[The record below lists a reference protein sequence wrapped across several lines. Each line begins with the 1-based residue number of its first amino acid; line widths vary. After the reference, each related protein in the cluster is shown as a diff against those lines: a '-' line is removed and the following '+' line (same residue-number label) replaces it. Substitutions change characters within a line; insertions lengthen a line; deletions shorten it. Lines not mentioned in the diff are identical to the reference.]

1 MSEPLRAGQ
10 EWTEPG
16 AYLVAPEVWRIPAVL
31 PLDGLRAVNI
41 YVLTD
46 DDGFTLIDGGWAL
59 DAARQALVDGL
70 AQIGAGLGDIKRFLV
85 THAHRDHYTNAIAV
99 RREFGTPV
107 LLGAGE
113 RPTIEKLTG
122 PTPVNFDDQLVNLT
136 RNGGAS
142 VVEALAAAGFGMGDG
157 AQDYEPPDE
166 WIADGAVFQVGDRE
180 LDAISTPGHTRG
192 HVVFAD
198 RVAGVLFAGD
208 HVLPHITPSV
218 AFEVAPSRLGLR
230 DYLGSLRLVRSLPDM
245 ELLPAHGP
253 SGTRVHARV
262 DALLAH
268 HDRRLAEMTDALI
281 AGASTG
287 FDVAN
292 QIGWTRRLKK
302 FADLDPFNQ
311 MLAVFETVLHL
322 ELLVA
327 RGQATV
333 REIDG
338 MRIYAAVV
346 SRADQ
351 SDRAQISW

>member
-1 MSEPLRAGQ
+1 
-10 EWTEPG
+10 
-16 AYLVAPEVWRIPAVL
+16 VL

-41 YVLTD
+41 YALTD
-46 DDGFTLIDGGWAL
+46 AGGLTLIDGGWAL

-113 RPTIEKLTG
+113 RAAIDRLTG
-122 PTPVNFDDQLVNLT
+122 PAPAKFSDQLAGLA

-142 VVEALAAAGFGMGDG
+142 VVAALTAHGFDDGDG
-157 AQDYEPPDE
+157 PQGFEPPDE
-166 WIADGAVFQVGDRE
+166 WIVDGTKFQVGDRTLE
-180 LDAISTPGHTRG
+180 AIATPGHTRG

-198 RVAGVLFAGD
+198 RTADVLFAGD

-218 AFEVAPSRLGLR
+218 AFEVDPSRLGLR
-230 DYLGSLRLVRSLPDM
+230 DYLGSLRLVRAMPDM

-253 SGTRVHARV
+253 TGTRAHARV

-268 HDRRLAEMTDALI
+268 HDRRLVDMADALT
-281 AGASTG
+281 AGASTA

-292 QIGWTRRLKK
+292 QIGWTRRLRK

-327 RGQATV
+327 QGQATV

-338 MRIYAAVV
+338 IRTYATVAP
-346 SRADQ
+346 APDQ
-351 SDRAQISW
+351 AALAQNN

>member
-1 MSEPLRAGQ
+1 VSELSGTGQ
-10 EWTEPG
+10 DWTEPG
-16 AYLVAPEVWRIPAVL
+16 AYLVAPDVWRIPAVL

-46 DDGFTLIDGGWAL
+46 AGGLTLIDGGWAL
-59 DAARQALVDGL
+59 DAARRALVDGL

-113 RPTIEKLTG
+113 RATIDRLTG
-122 PTPVNFDDQLVNLT
+122 PNPAKFSDQLVSLT
-136 RNGGAS
+136 RNGAAS
-142 VVEALAAAGFGMGDG
+142 VVEALTELGSGNGGG
-157 AQDYEPPDE
+157 AQGFERPDE
-166 WIADGAVFQVGDRE
+166 WIADRVVFQVGRRTLE
-180 LDAISTPGHTRG
+180 AIATPGHTRG
-192 HVVFAD
+192 HLVFAD
-198 RVAGVLFAGD
+198 RAAGVLFAGD

-230 DYLGSLRLVRSLPDM
+230 DYLESLRLVRALPDM

-253 SGTRVHARV
+253 TGTRVHARV

-268 HDRRLAEMTDALI
+268 HDRRLADMADALA

-292 QIGWTRRLKK
+292 QIGWTRRLRK

-327 RGQATV
+327 QGHATV
-333 REIDG
+333 GEIDG
-338 MRIYAAVV
+338 IRTYAAVG
-346 SRADQ
+346 SGPYPN
-351 SDRAQISW
+351 

>member
-1 MSEPLRAGQ
+1 VSEPTGAAQ
-10 EWTEPG
+10 DWTEPG
-16 AYLVAPEVWRIPAVL
+16 AYLVAPGVWRLPAVL

-41 YVLTD
+41 YALTD
-46 DDGFTLIDGGWAL
+46 ADGLTLIDGGWAL
-59 DAARQALVDGL
+59 DAARRALVDGL

-113 RPTIEKLTG
+113 RATIDRLTG
-122 PTPVNFDDQLVNLT
+122 PVPAKFSDQLASLA

-142 VVEALAAAGFGMGDG
+142 VVEALTAHGFGDGDS
-157 AQDYEPPDE
+157 AQGFEAPDE
-166 WIADGAVFQVGDRE
+166 WIADGTKFQVGDRTLE
-180 LDAISTPGHTRG
+180 AIATPGHTRG

-198 RVAGVLFAGD
+198 RAADVLFAGD

-218 AFEVAPSRLGLR
+218 AFEVDPSRLGLR
-230 DYLGSLRLVRSLPDM
+230 DYLGSLRLVRAMPDM

-253 SGTRVHARV
+253 TGTRVHARV

-268 HDRRLAEMTDALI
+268 HDRRLADMADALT

-287 FDVAN
+287 FDVAT
-292 QIGWTRRLKK
+292 QIGWTRRLRK

-327 RGQATV
+327 QGHATV
-333 REIDG
+333 QEIDAI
-338 MRIYAAVV
+338 RTYATVGTAPD
-346 SRADQ
+346 R
-351 SDRAQISW
+351 SDRA

>member
-1 MSEPLRAGQ
+1 VSEPSRAGQ

-16 AYLVAPEVWRIPAVL
+16 AYLVAPDVWRIPAVL

-41 YVLTD
+41 YVLAD
-46 DDGFTLIDGGWAL
+46 AGGLTLIDGGWAL

-70 AQIGAGLGDIKRFLV
+70 GQLGAGLGDIKRFLV

-122 PTPVNFDDQLVNLT
+122 PTPAKFSDQLVNLA
-136 RNGGAS
+136 RNGGVS
-142 VVEALAAAGFGMGDG
+142 VVEALEGLEFGHGDG
-157 AQDYEPPDE
+157 AQDFAAPDE
-166 WIADGAVFQVGDRE
+166 WIADGAMFRVGARTLE
-180 LDAISTPGHTRG
+180 AIATPGHTRG

-198 RVAGVLFAGD
+198 RAAGILFAGD

-218 AFEVAPSRLGLR
+218 AFEVEPSRLGLR
-230 DYLGSLRLVRSLPDM
+230 DYLGSLRLVRALPDM
-245 ELLPAHGP
+245 DLLPAHGP
-253 SGTRVHARV
+253 TGTRVHARV

-268 HDRRLAEMTDALI
+268 HDHRLAEMADALT

-292 QIGWTRRLKK
+292 QIGWTRRLRK

-327 RGQATV
+327 QGQATV

-338 MRIYAAVV
+338 IRTYAVV
-346 SRADQ
+346 GSASDQ
-351 SDRAQISW
+351 SDRAQNSW

>member
-1 MSEPLRAGQ
+1 MGTGPD
-10 EWTEPG
+10 WTEPG
-16 AYLVAPEVWRIPAVL
+16 AYLVAPDVWRIPAVL

-46 DDGFTLIDGGWAL
+46 AGGLTLIDGGWAL

-113 RPTIEKLTG
+113 RATIDRLTG
-122 PTPVNFDDQLVNLT
+122 PNRAKFSDQLASLS
-136 RNGGAS
+136 RNGAAS
-142 VVEALAAAGFGMGDG
+142 VVEALTELGSGGGGG
-157 AQDYEPPDE
+157 AQGFEPPEE
-166 WIADGAVFQVGDRE
+166 WIADGAVFQVGDRTLE
-180 LDAISTPGHTRG
+180 AIATPGHTRG

-198 RVAGVLFAGD
+198 KAAGVLFAGD

-218 AFEVAPSRLGLR
+218 AFEVDPSPLGLR
-230 DYLGSLRLVRSLPDM
+230 DYLGSLRLVRALPDM

-253 SGTRVHARV
+253 TGTRVHARV

-268 HDRRLAEMTDALI
+268 HDRRLVDMADALT

-292 QIGWTRRLKK
+292 QIGWTRRLRK

-327 RGQATV
+327 QGQAAV
-333 REIDG
+333 REVDG
-338 MRIYAAVV
+338 IRTYSAVG
-346 SRADQ
+346 SESDQ
-351 SDRAQISW
+351 PARAQNSW